1 MDPFL
6 LKPFGIGRA
15 VENKE
20 LSSKTCDLT
29 IIELFAFSEG
39 EIKSD
44 KSDIGYTGPDAS
56 GVIKSTKIKFNKSIK
71 AEWLPIGSN
80 RKSAPDIR
88 RGERVQ
94 VYRLGDTNRYFWK
107 ELGLDDDLRRL
118 ETVIFAISNCSD
130 NNKAKLEASDFYFLE
145 FSTHAKLITLKTSK
159 SDGEPFE
166 YLAQF
171 DTKAGSF
178 LIEDDTDNRIH
189 LVSAERLLEFHN
201 ADKSFIRLEK
211 KKLRMHADEE
221 VEITTKRF
229 KLNASE
235 SISTDTKTQ
244 TVNAQTYTATH
255 TTYTMGSTN
264 ATMNTKVTINGLATL
279 ASGLGVSGGASVAGS
294 LTNNGVN
301 VGNDH
306 THPHGIPR
314 TGTPS

>member
-39 EIKSD
+39 EVKAD
-44 KSDIGYTGPDAS
+44 TSDIGYNGPDAS

-107 ELGLDDDLRRL
+107 EMGLDDDLRRL

-130 NNKAKLEASDFYFLE
+130 NDKVKLEASDFYFLE

-211 KKLRMHADEE
+211 KKIRMHADED
-221 VEITTKRF
+221 VEITTKRL
-229 KLNASE
+229 KISATE
-235 SISTDTKTQ
+235 SIATDTKTQ
-244 TVNAQTYTATH
+244 TVNATTYSATH
-255 TTYTMGSTN
+255 TSYSMGSTT
-264 ATMNTKVTINGLATL
+264 AAITARVTINGATSIDGGMSV
-279 ASGLGVSGGASVAGS
+279 AGGAAISGS
-294 LTNNGVN
+294 LTNNGTN
-301 VGNDH
+301 VSSTH
-306 THPHGIPR
+306 THPIGNPR
-314 TGTPS
+314 TGTPG